1 MQKETIIQ
9 KGKYLYQTPNEL
21 VELKQYIF
29 TRGEDGKKRLYLRF
43 VNNKNA
49 KLDAISFVVYRLN
62 AKGNVIGEE
71 KYDSTDM
78 EIKEGAYFGY
88 EKKIP
93 VEEKCTDFRVKILSA
108 TYGDYTYHVENKE
121 ISVSYRDPDTLVS
134 ERDTEVKSIPR
145 QVRARTFEMPWI
157 FVIVSLIILALGIAT
172 IAYTLKSF
180 MSSEDEFT
188 LNGVEYEFVTDK
200 NNPQVYIT
208 GCSGRYE
215 NILIP
220 AEIEGYRVIGIK
232 KGAFVG
238 NETIKKLKIESVPI
252 EEGAFENCKV
262 LESIELINVEK
273 IGKESFNGCDE
284 LSHVVIK
291 NAKSIGQKAF
301 EGCKKLI
308 TVNITHQNETTP
320 LTIGEDAFARCTLL
334 RDVAIKQLI
343 MYPENISIFKDSNR
357 IKTLYLK
364 NFAFTIPEKYTYDER
379 NNHLAILFGASK
391 GRTNNYILE
400 SLTIELC
407 DTIGSQFLFGFKS
420 VKNVKIGKLEVPEIG
435 SFAFAGC
442 MRLEKLETNEKITK
456 VGESAF
462 YDSGL
467 LSFDASRVTEI
478 MPSAFESCRDLRT
491 VKMSKAG
498 ECKSIGVKAFFNC
511 ESLEEIVIPQQIDEI
526 REKAFEGC
534 TSLKSVTF
542 SDEAKLVKI
551 DKSAFFACNSL
562 EKIIIPEGTEHIGER
577 AFEACDSLVQVV
589 IPKSVTRVD
598 DLAFADS
605 GLKVFNLA
613 ETITT
618 VGFNILKGCNK
629 LEELTIHEIPDGG
642 VVSLFDTP
650 KADTIEEYKRCI
662 PQSIKKVTLTKGTYI
677 PDSAFMGFAG
687 TKEFVLPDSL
697 ISIGRSAFAYCSA
710 LETIELSSELK
721 TIGSFAFEATG
732 IKNIVLPDSLQGVG
746 LGAFKD
752 CNSLKEITVPFIG
765 EGSEASYSFMAYIFG
780 AQNIDEII
788 GDESAE
794 GEEQAP
800 SVVPAALEKITV
812 TGEITSL
819 PEYAFCGCVGV
830 KSFELSENITKL
842 GRYSFYGC
850 QALKSISL
858 SKITEIDSYALAKT
872 GILIVDLPEAITEI
886 SEGVFKGC
894 TSLTK
899 VKYGG
904 EVTKIGKSAFEKC
917 EGLKS
922 IAIPNTVV
930 EIGEY
935 ALAGTSI
942 TQIEIPSTVTTLGR
956 GVLSGCSY
964 IETIVAPVTLYSTF
978 GEMFSDAASAP
989 GSIVSKTVK
998 SVTINSTQNISANFF
1013 EECTSIEEIIVG
1025 EGIEKVGSYAFS
1037 NCSQLKYLSLP
1048 STLTSLSASSTN
1060 ECIRLYEITNN
1071 SSSVSIS
1078 AGSYTAPY
1086 AYVVNASD
1094 DERAPYQDISGMRFA
1109 CYDGKWYLIGYTA
1122 GQSDITLPDS
1132 VGENGSYGIA
1142 HHVFLGDKL
1151 LKRIIIPK
1159 ALNYLGQRVFAET
1172 ELLEEVSIAKDATLN
1187 KLPEYTFSFC
1197 LALKRVVLPSS
1208 ITEIGYCAFYQSIL
1222 LEEVVM
1228 PTALKTIGSE
1238 AFYDC
1243 SALNGIKLYESVNS
1257 IGIDAFY
1264 GCSGLYDVYNAS
1276 SLGIKAGYYGFG
1288 NIARNAVVIHTNMD
1302 DEYSEEVKIN
1312 GVGTF
1317 RRFKGDW
1324 LLLDGSGCGTSID
1337 LSTLTYNGEAIVNLR
1352 IKEKAFIGNINI
1364 EYLIIGPSVTQIQAS
1379 AFYGASSLVSVK
1391 INAPNLTEIEEYAFY
1406 DCSSLKTL
1414 ELSEG
1419 LVTLGNSAFQN
1430 CYMLEGAKLPSTL
1443 TTIGKYAFKECS
1455 RLLSVTIGKNVNSI
1469 GTQAFSGCTLL
1480 FEVFDLSSSI
1490 NITKGSTQNGYVGYY
1505 AKEVF
1510 TSQDGGLTRYN
1521 QKGCTFV
1528 YYGGTCYLYSG
1539 TGTNGLV
1546 DIHNYSNIVI
1556 LSGAFANQSVSSI
1569 IMPYTIKEIQE
1580 GAFSNSSAIT
1590 VYYKGNSTQWYNIDG
1605 YTYLDNDVLYY
1616 IDCIHGEEGVW
1627 TYKNGAPSTDSCIL
1641 SWSITKDATC
1651 YDDGYKTGKC
1661 TCEGCLYYETEVIES
1676 LGHTFSGN
1684 SCKKCG
1690 ATRYDVNMSNFN
1702 TLIESGAIVNDTTYQ
1717 YTIDDTGTIASTN
1730 KEGSTKSTLKIVA
1743 IKKMNVSCKMISS
1756 CEAAFD
1762 TFTVYKNGEKVNQI
1776 SGQEKAYSL
1785 EIVLE
1790 EGDYIEFTYSKNI
1803 SDSMYDDCGYIKKL
1817 QLIY

>member
-43 VNNKNA
+43 VNNKKA

-78 EIKEGAYFGY
+78 EIGQGAYFGY

-134 ERDTEVKSIPR
+134 ESSGEIKSIPR

-172 IAYTLKSF
+172 IAYTLKKF
-180 MSSEDEFT
+180 MNTKEEFT

-200 NNPQVYIT
+200 DNPQVYII
-208 GCSGRYE
+208 GCSGSYE

-220 AEIEGYRVIGIK
+220 AEIEGYKVMGIK
-232 KGAFVG
+232 KGSFVG
-238 NETIKKLKIESVPI
+238 NETIKKLKIEGVPI
-252 EEGAFENCKV
+252 EDGAFKNCKA
-262 LESIELINVEK
+262 LETIELVDVEK
-273 IGKESFNGCDE
+273 IGKNAFYGCDE
-284 LSHVVIK
+284 LSHVAIK
-291 NAKSIGQKAF
+291 NAKSIGEKAF
-301 EGCKKLI
+301 ESCKKLI
-308 TVNITHQNETTP
+308 SVNITHQNETTP
-320 LTIGEDAFARCTLL
+320 LAIGEEAFARCTLL

-343 MYPENISIFKDSNR
+343 MYPKDAAIFKSSNR

-364 NFAFTIPEKYTYDER
+364 NFAFTIPEKYTADER
-379 NNHLAILFGASK
+379 NNHLAALFGENK

-400 SLTIELC
+400 NLTIELC
-407 DTIGSQFLFGFKS
+407 DTIGSQFLFGFKY
-420 VKNVKIGKLEVPEIG
+420 VKNVKIGKLEKPEIG

-442 MRLEKLETNEKITK
+442 MRLEKVETNEKITL

-467 LSFDASRVTEI
+467 LSFDASMVTEI
-478 MPSAFESCRDLRT
+478 MPSAFENCRDLT
-491 VKMSKAG
+491 TFKMTKVT
-498 ECKSIGVKAFFNC
+498 ECKSLGVNAFLNC
-511 ESLEEIVIPQQIDEI
+511 ESLEEIVIPQGIEEI
-526 REKAFEGC
+526 RERTFEGC
-534 TSLKSVTF
+534 TSLKKVTF
-542 SDEAKLVKI
+542 GDEAKLVKI
-551 DKSAFFACNSL
+551 DRGAFFECDSL
-562 EKIIIPEGTEHIGER
+562 EQISIPVGTEHIGER
-577 AFEACDSLVQVV
+577 AFESCDSLIQVV
-589 IPKSVTRVD
+589 IPTSVTRVD
-598 DLAFADS
+598 DLAFAES
-605 GLKVFNLA
+605 GLKTFNLA
-613 ETITT
+613 ETITV
-618 VGFNILKGCNK
+618 VGLNILKDCNK
-629 LEELTIHEIPDGG
+629 LEELTIHEIPSDG
-642 VVSLFDTP
+642 VVSLFGIP
-650 KADTIEEYKRCI
+650 NSDTIEEYIKCI
-662 PQSIKKVTLTKGTYI
+662 PQSIKKVTLTKGTHI
-677 PDSAFMGFAG
+677 PDNAFMGFAG
-687 TKEFVLPDSL
+687 TKEFVLPEGL
-697 ISIGRSAFAYCSA
+697 TSIGRSAFASCSA
-710 LETIELSSELK
+710 LETIELSKELK
-721 TIGSFAFEATG
+721 TIGSFAFEETG
-732 IKNIVLPDSLQGVG
+732 IRKIVLPDSLQGIG
-746 LGAFKD
+746 LGAFKS

-788 GDESAE
+788 GDESTE

-800 SVVPAALEKITV
+800 SVVPASLEKITV

-872 GILIVDLPEAITEI
+872 GILTVELPEAITEI
-886 SEGVFKGC
+886 REGVFMGC
-894 TSLTK
+894 TALTK
-899 VKYGG
+899 VKYGSQI
-904 EVTKIGKSAFEKC
+904 TKIGKSAFEKC

-922 IAIPNTVV
+922 ISVPNTVE
-930 EIGEY
+930 EIGEN

-978 GEMFSDAASAP
+978 GEMFSDAANAP

-1025 EGIEKVGSYAFS
+1025 EGIQKVGSYAFS

-1048 STLTSLSASSTN
+1048 ATLTSLSASSTN

-1078 AGSYTAPY
+1078 LGSAIAQY
-1086 AYVVNASD
+1086 AYVINDSD
-1094 DERAPYQDISGMRFA
+1094 DERAPYQDVSGMRFA
-1109 CYDGKWYLIGYTA
+1109 CYDGKWYLIGYQV

-1132 VGENGSYGIA
+1132 VGESGVYGIA

-1151 LKRIIIPK
+1151 VKRIIIPK

-1208 ITEIGYCAFYQSIL
+1208 ITDIGYCAFYQSVL
-1222 LEEVVM
+1222 LEEIVM

-1243 SALNGIKLYESVNS
+1243 SALNGIKLYESVSS
-1257 IGIDAFY
+1257 IGIDAFC

-1324 LLLDGSGCGTSID
+1324 LLLDGSSCGTSVD
-1337 LSTLTYNGEAIVNLR
+1337 FSTLTYNGEAIVNLR
-1352 IKEKAFIGNINI
+1352 IKENAFLRNSNIK
-1364 EYLIIGPSVTQIQAS
+1364 YLIIGPSVTQIQAS
-1379 AFYGASSLVSVK
+1379 AFYGASSLVSVN

-1406 DCSSLKTL
+1406 DCSALKTL

-1419 LVTLGNSAFQN
+1419 LVTIGTGAFQN

-1443 TTIGKYAFKECS
+1443 TTIGKYAFKECT

-1469 GTQAFSGCTLL
+1469 GTQAFKNCTLL

-1539 TGTNGLV
+1539 TSTNGLV

-1556 LSGAFANQSVSSI
+1556 LSGAFANQSVSFVI
-1569 IMPYTIKEIQE
+1569 IPYSVKEISG
-1580 GAFSNSSAIT
+1580 GAFSNTSTIT
-1590 VYYKGNSTQWYNIDG
+1590 VYYKGNSSQWYSVG
-1605 YTYLDNDVLYY
+1605 GFSYLDNNVLYY
-1616 IDCIHGEEGVW
+1616 TDCIHGEKGVW
-1627 TYKNGAPSTDSCIL
+1627 TYKDGAPSTDDCIL
-1641 SWSITKDATC
+1641 SWSVTKDATC
-1651 YDDGYKTGKC
+1651 YEDGYKTGKC
-1661 TCEGCLYYETEVIES
+1661 TCEGCSYYETETIES
-1676 LGHTFSGN
+1676 KGHSFKGN
-1684 SCKKCG
+1684 SCSTCG
-1690 ATRYDVNMSNFN
+1690 ATRYDVNTSNFN
-1702 TLIESGAIVNDTTYQ
+1702 TLIESGVIVNDTTYQ

-1730 KEGSTKSTLKIVA
+1730 KDDSTKSTLKIVA
-1743 IKKMNVSCKMISS
+1743 KKKMNVSCTMIPS

-1762 TFTVYKNGEKVNQI
+1762 TFTVYKNGERVNQI
-1776 SGQEKAYSL
+1776 SGIGKAYSL

-1790 EGDYIEFTYSKNI
+1790 AGDSIEFTYSKNI

>member
-9 KGKYLYQTPNEL
+9 KGKYLYQAPNEL

-121 ISVSYRDPDTLVS
+121 ISVSYRDPDTLVGQS
-134 ERDTEVKSIPR
+134 SGEVKSIPR

-180 MSSEDEFT
+180 MNSEDEFT

-262 LESIELINVEK
+262 LETIELVNVEK
-273 IGKESFNGCDE
+273 IGKEAFNGCDE

-291 NAKSIGQKAF
+291 NARSIGQKAF

-320 LTIGEDAFARCTLL
+320 LAIGEDAFARCTLL

-379 NNHLAILFGASK
+379 NNHVAILFGANK

-400 SLTIELC
+400 NLTIELC
-407 DTIGSQFLFGFKS
+407 DTIGSQFLFGFKHI
-420 VKNVKIGKLEVPEIG
+420 KNVKIGKLEAPEIG
-435 SFAFAGC
+435 SFAFANC
-442 MRLEKLETNEKITK
+442 IRLEKLETNEKITK

-467 LSFDASRVTEI
+467 LSFDASMVTEI
-478 MPSAFESCRDLRT
+478 MPSAFEECHDLKT

-498 ECKSIGVKAFFNC
+498 ACKSIGVKAFLNC

-551 DKSAFFACNSL
+551 DKNAFFECDSL
-562 EKIIIPEGTEHIGER
+562 KQIVIPEGTEHIAER
-577 AFEACDSLVQVV
+577 AFEDCDSLIQVV
-589 IPKSVTRVD
+589 IPATVTRVD
-598 DLAFADS
+598 DLAFSNS
-605 GLKVFNLA
+605 GLKTFNLA

-618 VGFNILKGCNK
+618 VGFYILKGCNK

-642 VVSLFDTP
+642 VVSLFGEP
-650 KADTIEEYKRCI
+650 MADTIEEYKKCI
-662 PQSIKKVTLTKGTYI
+662 PESIKKVTLTKGTHI
-677 PDSAFMGFAG
+677 PDSAFMGFVG

-697 ISIGRSAFAYCSA
+697 TSIGRSAFAYCSA

-732 IKNIVLPDSLQGVG
+732 IRNIVLPDSLQGVG

-765 EGSEASYSFMAYIFG
+765 EGKEASYSFMAYVFG

-788 GDESAE
+788 GEEAES
-794 GEEQAP
+794 EEKKP
-800 SVVPAALEKITV
+800 SVVPASLEKITV

-830 KSFELSENITKL
+830 KSFDLNENITRL
-842 GRYSFYGC
+842 GAYSFYGC
-850 QALKSISL
+850 AALKSISL
-858 SKITEIDSYALAKT
+858 SKITEIDKYALAEA
-872 GILIVDLPEAITEI
+872 GILMVDLPEAITEI

-904 EVTKIGKSAFEKC
+904 EITKIGKSAFEKC

-930 EIGEY
+930 EIGEN

-942 TQIEIPSTVTTLGR
+942 TQIEIPSTVTTLGK

-964 IETIVAPVTLYSTF
+964 IETIIAPVTLYSSF
-978 GEMFSDAASAP
+978 GEMFSDATNAP
-989 GSIVSKTVK
+989 GSIVPKTVK
-998 SVTINSTQNISANFF
+998 SVAINSAQNIPSNFF

-1025 EGIEKVGSYAFS
+1025 EGIERVGSYAFS

-1048 STLTSLSASSTN
+1048 STLTSFSTSSTN

-1078 AGSYTAPY
+1078 AGSYVAPY

-1094 DERAPYQDISGMRFA
+1094 SERATYVDVSGMRFA
-1109 CYDGKWYLIGYTA
+1109 YYVDKWYLIGYTA
-1122 GQSDITLPDS
+1122 GQSEITLPDS
-1132 VGENGSYGIA
+1132 VADSSSYGIA

-1151 LKRIIIPK
+1151 LKRITIPK
-1159 ALNYLGQRVFAET
+1159 ALNYLGQRVFAEA
-1172 ELLEEVSIAKDATLN
+1172 ELLEHVSIAKDATLN
-1187 KLPEYTFSFC
+1187 TLPEYTFSFC
-1197 LALKRVVLPSS
+1197 TALKRVVLPSS
-1208 ITEIGYCAFYQSIL
+1208 ITQIGQCAFYQSYL

-1228 PTALKTIGSE
+1228 PTALKTIGNE
-1238 AFYDC
+1238 AFYEC
-1243 SALNGIKLYESVNS
+1243 SVLNGIKLYESVNS
-1257 IGIDAFY
+1257 IGTDAFY
-1264 GCSGLYDVYNAS
+1264 GCTGLYDVYNTS
-1276 SLGIKAGYYGFG
+1276 SLAIKAGYYGFG
-1288 NIARNAVVIHTNMD
+1288 NIARNAVVIHTDMS
-1302 DEYSEEVKIN
+1302 DEYSEQVIIS

-1324 LLLDGSGCGTSID
+1324 LLLDGSSCGASVD
-1337 LSTLTYNGEAIVNLR
+1337 LSALKYNGEAIGNLR
-1352 IKEKAFIGNINI
+1352 IKENAFMYNSTLKH
-1364 EYLIIGPSVTQIQAS
+1364 LIIGESVTQIQAS
-1379 AFYGASSLVSVK
+1379 AFYNASALVSVT

-1406 DCSSLKTL
+1406 NCSSLRTL

-1419 LVTLGNSAFQN
+1419 LLTIGNGVFEN

-1443 TTIGKYAFKECS
+1443 TTIGKNAFRGAS

-1469 GTQAFSGCTLL
+1469 GSQAFLDCTLL

-1490 NITKGSTQNGYVGYY
+1490 NISKGSTQNGYVGYY

-1510 TSQDGGLTRYN
+1510 TSENGGLTRYN
-1521 QKGCTFV
+1521 QNGCTFV

-1546 DIHNYSNIVI
+1546 DIHNYSNIII
-1556 LSGAFANQSVSSI
+1556 LNGAFANQSVSSI
-1569 IMPYTIKEIQE
+1569 IMPYTIKEIQA
-1580 GAFSNSSAIT
+1580 GAFNNASAIT

-1605 YTYLDNDVLYY
+1605 YTYLDNNVLYY

-1627 TYKNGAPSTDSCIL
+1627 TYKNGAPSTEICAL
-1641 SWSITKDATC
+1641 SWSVTEEANC

-1661 TCEGCLYYETEVIES
+1661 TCEGCSYYETEVIKS
-1676 LGHTFSGN
+1676 NGHTFSDN

-1690 ATRYDVNMSNFN
+1690 ATRYDVSASNFN
-1702 TLIESGAIVNDTTYQ
+1702 TLIEAGVIVNDSTYQ
-1717 YTIDDTGTIASTN
+1717 YTIDDTSTIASTN
-1730 KEGSTKSTLKIVA
+1730 KEGSSKSTLKIVA
-1743 IKKMNVSCKMISS
+1743 KNKMNISCMMISS

-1776 SGQEKAYSL
+1776 SGQGKAYSL

-1790 EGDYIEFTYSKNI
+1790 KGDYIEFTYSKNV

>member
-9 KGKYLYQTPNEL
+9 KGKYLYQAPNEL

-49 KLDAISFVVYRLN
+49 KLNAISFVVYRLN

-71 KYDSTDM
+71 KYDSADM
-78 EIKEGAYFGY
+78 EITGGAYFGY

-134 ERDTEVKSIPR
+134 ESGGEVKSIPR

-172 IAYTLKSF
+172 IAYTLKNF
-180 MSSEDEFT
+180 MNSKDEFT

-200 NNPQVYIT
+200 NTPEVYII

-252 EEGAFENCKV
+252 EDGAFENCKV
-262 LESIELINVEK
+262 LETIELVDVET
-273 IGKESFNGCDE
+273 IGKEAFNGCDE

-291 NAKSIGQKAF
+291 NAKSIGERAF
-301 EGCKKLI
+301 ESCKKLV

-320 LTIGEDAFARCTLL
+320 LTIGEEAFARCTLL

-343 MYPENISIFKDSNR
+343 MYPENPAIFKDSNR

-379 NNHLAILFGASK
+379 SNHVAILFGANK

-407 DTIGSQFLFGFKS
+407 DTIGSQFLFGFKQI
-420 VKNVKIGKLEVPEIG
+420 KNVKIGKLEVPEIG
-435 SFAFAGC
+435 SFAFANC
-442 MRLEKLETNEKITK
+442 MRLERLETNDKITK

-467 LSFDASRVTEI
+467 LSFDASMVTEI
-478 MPSAFESCRDLRT
+478 MPSAFEQCRDLQT
-491 VKMSKAG
+491 FKMSKAG
-498 ECKSIGVKAFFNC
+498 ACKSIGVNAFSGC
-511 ESLEEIVIPQQIDEI
+511 ESLEEIVIPQGIEEI
-526 REKAFEGC
+526 RERTFEGC

-542 SDEAKLVKI
+542 GDEAKLVKI
-551 DKSAFFACNSL
+551 DKNAFLECDSL
-562 EKIIIPEGTEHIGER
+562 EQIIIPEGTEHIAER
-577 AFEACDSLVQVV
+577 AFESCDSLAQVV
-589 IPKSVTRVD
+589 IPASVTRVD
-598 DLAFADS
+598 DLAFANS
-605 GLKVFNLA
+605 GLITFNLA
-613 ETITT
+613 ETITM
-618 VGFNILKGCNK
+618 VGLNILNGCNK
-629 LEELTIHEIPDGG
+629 LEDLTIHEIPSGG
-642 VVSLFDTP
+642 VVSLFGTP
-650 KADTIEEYKRCI
+650 NADTVEEYKKCI
-662 PQSIKKVTLTKGTYI
+662 PESIKKVTLTKGTHI
-677 PDSAFMGFAG
+677 PDNAFMGFVG

-697 ISIGRSAFAYCSA
+697 TSIGMSAFAFCSA
-710 LETIELSSELK
+710 LEKIELSSELK
-721 TIGSFAFEATG
+721 TIGSFAFEETG
-732 IKNIVLPDSLQGVG
+732 IRNIVLPDSLQGVG
-746 LGAFKD
+746 LGAFKN

-788 GDESAE
+788 GEDETQ
-794 GEEQAP
+794 GEEKNT
-800 SVVPAALEKITV
+800 SVVPASLEKIKV

-830 KSFELSENITKL
+830 KSFDLSENITKL
-842 GRYSFYGC
+842 GAYSFYKC
-850 QALKSISL
+850 EALKSISL
-858 SKITEIDSYALAKT
+858 SKITQIDEYALAET
-872 GILIVDLPEAITEI
+872 GILMVELPEAITEI

-894 TSLTK
+894 KSLTK
-899 VKYGG
+899 VKHGG
-904 EVTKIGKSAFEKC
+904 ELTKIGKSAFEKC

-922 IAIPNTVV
+922 IAIPSTVV
-930 EIGEY
+930 EIGAN
-935 ALAGTSI
+935 ALAGTAV
-942 TQIEIPSTVTTLGR
+942 TQIEIPSSVNILGK

-964 IETIVAPVTLYSTF
+964 IETIVAPVTLYSSF
-978 GEMFSDAASAP
+978 GEMFSDAANAS
-989 GSIVSKTVK
+989 GSIVPKTVK
-998 SVTINSTQNISANFF
+998 SVTINSTQNIPSNFF
-1013 EECTSIEEIIVG
+1013 EECVSIEEIIVG
-1025 EGIEKVGSYAFS
+1025 EGIQRVGSYAFS

-1048 STLTSLSASSTN
+1048 STLTSFSTSSTN
-1060 ECIRLYEITNN
+1060 ECIRLYEITNK

-1078 AGSYTAPY
+1078 AGSYVAPY

-1094 DERAPYQDISGMRFA
+1094 EERASYVDVSGMRFA
-1109 CYDGKWYLIGYTA
+1109 CYLDKWYLIGYTA
-1122 GQSDITLPDS
+1122 GQNEITLPDS
-1132 VGENGSYGIA
+1132 VGDASSYGIA
-1142 HHVFLGDKL
+1142 HHLFRGDKL
-1151 LKRIIIPK
+1151 LKRITIPK
-1159 ALNYLGQRVFAET
+1159 ALNYLGEKVFAEA
-1172 ELLEEVSIAKDATLN
+1172 ELLEQVSIAKDATLDI
-1187 KLPEYTFSFC
+1187 LPEYTFSFC

-1208 ITEIGYCAFYQSIL
+1208 ITEIEQCAFYQSYL

-1228 PTALKTIGSE
+1228 PTSLKTIGNE
-1238 AFYDC
+1238 AFYEC
-1243 SALNGIKLYESVNS
+1243 SMLNGIKLYESVNS
-1257 IGIDAFY
+1257 IGTDAFY
-1264 GCSGLYDVYNAS
+1264 GCTGLFDVYNTSA
-1276 SLGIKAGYYGFG
+1276 LNIKAGYYGFG
-1288 NIARNAVVIHTNMD
+1288 NIARNAVVIHTNMS
-1302 DEYSEEVKIN
+1302 DEYSEEVIIS
-1312 GVGTF
+1312 GIGTF
-1317 RRFKGDW
+1317 RHFKGEW
-1324 LLLDGSGCGTSID
+1324 LLLDGSSCGASVD
-1337 LSTLTYNGEAIVNLR
+1337 LSKLKYNGEAIGNLR
-1352 IKEKAFIGNINI
+1352 IKENAFMCNSTLK
-1364 EYLIIGPSVTQIQAS
+1364 YLIIGESVTQIQAR
-1379 AFYGASSLVSVK
+1379 AFYNASALVSVT
-1391 INAPNLTEIEEYAFY
+1391 INAPSLTEIEEYAFY
-1406 DCSSLKTL
+1406 ECSSLKTL

-1419 LVTLGNSAFQN
+1419 LVTIGDSAFEN

-1443 TTIGKYAFKECS
+1443 TTIGKNAFRSAS

-1469 GTQAFSGCTLL
+1469 GSQAFSGCTLL

-1490 NITKGSTQNGYVGYY
+1490 NVTKGSTQNGYVGYY

-1510 TSQDGGLTRYN
+1510 TSENGGLTRYN
-1521 QKGCTFV
+1521 QNGCTFV

-1546 DIHNYSNIVI
+1546 NIHNYSNIII

-1569 IMPYTIKEIQE
+1569 IMPYSVKEIQD
-1580 GAFSNSSAIT
+1580 GAFNNNSAIT
-1590 VYYKGNSTQWYNIDG
+1590 VYYKGNSAQWYNTTG
-1605 YTYLDNDVLYY
+1605 YTYLDSNVLYY
-1616 IDCIHGEEGVW
+1616 IDCIHGQDGVW
-1627 TYKNGAPSTDSCIL
+1627 TYKDNAPTTQSCAL
-1641 SWSITKDATC
+1641 SWSVTEEATC
-1651 YDDGYKTGKC
+1651 YDDGYKTGRC
-1661 TCEGCLYYETEVIES
+1661 TCDGCSYYETEVIES
-1676 LGHTFSGN
+1676 NGHTFSGN

-1690 ATRYDVNMSNFN
+1690 ATRYDVNASNFN
-1702 TLIESGAIVNDTTYQ
+1702 TLIESGVIVNDSTYQ

-1730 KEGSTKSTLKIVA
+1730 KDGSSKSTLKIVA
-1743 IKKMNVSCKMISS
+1743 TRKMNISCMMISS

-1790 EGDYIEFTYSKNI
+1790 AGDYIEFTYSKNI